1 MENASLPTAA
11 RCSLT
16 RWGTSPI
23 FLQVKFLRMLQERT
37 IERVGG
43 NKNIPIDI
51 RVIAATNRNLET
63 MIENNEFRSDL
74 YYRLNVIPIFIPPL
88 RERSE
93 DILIICRHF
102 MEKYSALLR
111 KNVYDMTPQA
121 AKILTNYDWPGNI
134 RELENTIECALNV
147 EGQEILTS
155 FSIPER
161 VKRKGAAELAGAEAE
176 VHVAEDM
183 HVWERADSLKERRK
197 KAEIDEVLRALDKY
211 GWDTKGKKRMRR
223 IVWASASPPCIAS

>member
-1 MENASLPTAA
+1 
-11 RCSLT
+11 
-16 RWGTSPI
+16 
-23 FLQVKFLRMLQERT
+23 MLQERT

-93 DILIICRHF
+93 DILIISKHF

-147 EGQEILTS
+147 EGQEILD
-155 FSIPER
+155 
-161 VKRKGAAELAGAEAE
+161 VYKRQQL
-176 VHVAEDM
+176 
-183 HVWERADSLKERRK
+183 
-197 KAEIDEVLRALDKY
+197 
-211 GWDTKGKKRMRR
+211 GWSGR
-223 IVWASASPPCIAS
+223 

>member
-1 MENASLPTAA
+1 M
-11 RCSLT
+11 
-16 RWGTSPI
+16 GDIPI

-93 DILIICRHF
+93 
-102 MEKYSALLR
+102 
-111 KNVYDMTPQA
+111 
-121 AKILTNYDWPGNI
+121 
-134 RELENTIECALNV
+134 
-147 EGQEILTS
+147 TS
-155 FSIPER
+155 
-161 VKRKGAAELAGAEAE
+161 
-176 VHVAEDM
+176 
-183 HVWERADSLKERRK
+183 
-197 KAEIDEVLRALDKY
+197 
-211 GWDTKGKKRMRR
+211 
-223 IVWASASPPCIAS
+223 